1 MKVIQHTSALL
12 ILQERLLGIRLLGGA
27 TALFG
32 FFIFIIF
39 AFPFDLFGCFCI
51 AIAAVMATLSPIETC
66 TFNKVNDL
74 IILEKRHWFRR
85 RVQRHRITTI
95 QGIQVEENHWLGTP
109 FYQVKL
115 KFASGYRP
123 ALTQFATTDRI
134 AQHSIA
140 ERIRDFLDIGHFP
153 SIS

>member
-1 MKVIQHTSALL
+1 MKVIQQTSALL
-12 ILQERLLGIRLLGGA
+12 ILQERLLGIRLLGVT

-66 TFNKVNDL
+66 TFNKANDL
-74 IILEKRHWFRR
+74 IVLEKRHWFSRR
-85 RVQRHRITTI
+85 IQRHTITSI
-95 QGIQVEENHWLGTP
+95 QGIQVEENYYLGTP
-109 FYQVKL
+109 FYQVRL

-123 ALTQFATTDRI
+123 TLTQFATTDRI
-134 AQHSIA
+134 AQHSLA
-140 ERIRDFLDIGHFP
+140 VRIRDFLDIGHFTP
-153 SIS
+153 IP